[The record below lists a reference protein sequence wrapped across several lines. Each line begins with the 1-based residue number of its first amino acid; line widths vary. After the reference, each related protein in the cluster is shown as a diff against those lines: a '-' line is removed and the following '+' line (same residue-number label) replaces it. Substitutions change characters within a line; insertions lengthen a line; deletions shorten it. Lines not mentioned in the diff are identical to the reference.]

1 MINDVLHAL
10 DLSPYIDNAWNT
22 FFPQPNNEDEIILS
36 PDEKKLIV
44 DQITAVRTHLS
55 IAKHHIDDEN
65 FDKAIDEVEQAI
77 SASTCGR
84 CKKKMLIAAYDI
96 NHASNVCDLD
106 ENRCTTVKTDINKDI
121 KEFIENYLPQV
132 EEVLSARER

>member
-1 MINDVLHAL
+1 MIDNLFHVL
-10 DLSPYIDNAWNT
+10 DPSPYIDNVWNT
-22 FFPQPNNEDEIILS
+22 FFPQTNNEDEIILS

-44 DQITAVRTHLS
+44 DQITSVRTHLS
-55 IAKHHIDDEN
+55 VAKHHIDDEN
-65 FDKAIDEVEQAI
+65 FDEAISEVERAI
-77 SASTCGR
+77 EASTCGR

-96 NHASNVCDLD
+96 NHASNVCNLD

-121 KEFIENYLPQV
+121 KEFIENYLPKV